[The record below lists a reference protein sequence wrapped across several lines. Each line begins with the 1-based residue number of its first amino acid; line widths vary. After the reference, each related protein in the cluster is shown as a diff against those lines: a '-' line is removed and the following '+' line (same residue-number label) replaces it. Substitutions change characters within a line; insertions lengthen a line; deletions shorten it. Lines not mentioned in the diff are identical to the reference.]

1 MSTPITSVGA
11 AKAHPQAR
19 RFADFR
25 ELYDHANEFD
35 AVVVSTCEHSHAFA
49 TLPALQLG
57 KHVYCEKPLTYNVWE
72 ARVIREA
79 AARAKV
85 ATQMGTQIHAG
96 DNYRRV
102 VELIQTGAIGPVRE
116 VHVWVGRA
124 WGWHASEAD
133 AKQAGDIV
141 FVQNRPAEAE
151 PIPALD

>member
-1 MSTPITSVGA
+1 
-11 AKAHPQAR
+11 
-19 RFADFR
+19 
-25 ELYDHANEFD
+25 
-35 AVVVSTCEHSHAFA
+35 
-49 TLPALQLG
+49 
-57 KHVYCEKPLTYNVWE
+57 
-72 ARVIREA
+72 
-79 AARAKV
+79 
-85 ATQMGTQIHAG
+85 MGTQIHAG

-151 PIPALD
+151 PDSARIELGPVARARARAAV